1 MKTNKRNLYES
12 IIKDVSKTV
21 KKHLDEIKQVPEHD
35 LINNYHYKYKLKN
48 IINDIN
54 NLINDNTDNID
65 KVIWDLL
72 NGITDN
78 GNDDIIMSEIESYYE
93 QH

>member
-1 MKTNKRNLYES
+1 MKNKRKLYES
-12 IIKDVSKTV
+12 IMKDVSKTV
-21 KKHLDEIKQVPEHD
+21 KKRLNEIKQVPEQD
-35 LINNYHYKYKLKN
+35 LINNYHYKYKIKN

-54 NLINDNTDNID
+54 NLIDDNTDNVD

-78 GNDDIIMSEIESYYE
+78 GKDVMIMTEIESYIE